1 MILKIERLH
10 LVDPYKALKTYKS
23 IFPSYMPYI
32 SCMVPLFVLKRKKI
46 KQLPTEIIQI
56 KRLHL
61 IFLVFPYRKS
71 DGK

>member
-32 SCMVPLFVLKRKKI
+32 PCMVPLFVLKRKK
-46 KQLPTEIIQI
+46 LNS
-56 KRLHL
+56 
-61 IFLVFPYRKS
+61 FPQKS
-71 DGK
+71 FKLKGFI